1 MTTASDILHHVF
13 GYTAFRGDQEAVV
26 NHLVNGGEALV
37 VMPTGGGKSLCF
49 QLPALCREGLTL
61 VISPLIALMRDQVR
75 ALKAAS
81 PAISAY
87 TAVIPTM
94 TMAGLSGQARMTTPI
109 TSDTRP
115 LTPRQRA
122 LRS

>member
-1 MTTASDILHHVF
+1 M
-13 GYTAFRGDQEAVV
+13 RGHTPRVRE
-26 NHLVNGGEALV
+26 NR
-37 VMPTGGGKSLCF
+37 PTPRL
-49 QLPALCREGLTL
+49 
-61 VISPLIALMRDQVR
+61 
-75 ALKAAS
+75 AS